1 MSIIYK
7 WAMFNVES
15 PKGKSGDKNHGMD
28 LKEIYCSR
36 SFIPSP
42 STPPFPHQIIQV
54 TNMSILGFMI
64 SALETS
70 TIPF

>member
-1 MSIIYK
+1 
-7 WAMFNVES
+7 MFNVES

-54 TNMSILGFMI
+54 TNMSILGFII